1 MRSGWDTSRETP
13 HELPRVHRTS
23 VRVLGP
29 RADAA
34 GGAGDPSAPRRLP
47 PVRRALRL
55 RAAVP
60 RLSPS
65 ALPRAGRALR
75 AQASHP
81 AGAVRRVS
89 WLAPGGLAAALAVGA
104 AVAWGFG
111 WQGLVVLF
119 TFFLSGSLLTQLA
132 ERRAPRRTA
141 RQVIAN
147 GGVAAVAALLGAW
160 TVAAGALA
168 AAAAD
173 TWATELGAF
182 SPFAPRL
189 ITTGARLSRGASGGI
204 TARGTAGGGGGAVVI
219 AALAVLLEPRG
230 MAPASVY
237 PRSTHSLAL
246 LTAAG
251 VLGML
256 GDSGV
261 GAT

>member
-1 MRSGWDTSRETP
+1 MRSGWDTSKETR
-13 HELPRVHRTS
+13 HELPRVHRAP

-34 GGAGDPSAPRRLP
+34 GGAGNPPAPVRLP
-47 PVRRALRL
+47 SVRRALRL
-55 RAAVP
+55 RTVVP
-60 RLSPS
+60 RLPAG
-65 ALPRAGRALR
+65 ALPRAGRAPR
-75 AQASHP
+75 AEAPHP

-111 WQGLVVLF
+111 WHGLVVLF
-119 TFFLSGSLLTQLA
+119 AFFLSGSLLTQVA

-160 TVAAGALA
+160 WVATGALA

-173 TWATELGAF
+173 TGATELGAF

-189 ITTGARLSRGASGGI
+189 ITTGARVSRGASGGI
-204 TARGTAGGGGGAVVI
+204 TALGTAGGVVGALVV
-219 AALAVLLEPRG
+219 AALAGVREPRG

-237 PRSTHSLAL
+237 PRLTHNLSL
-246 LTAAG
+246 LTVAR
-251 VLGML
+251 VLRIL
-256 GDSGV
+256 ADL
-261 GAT
+261 